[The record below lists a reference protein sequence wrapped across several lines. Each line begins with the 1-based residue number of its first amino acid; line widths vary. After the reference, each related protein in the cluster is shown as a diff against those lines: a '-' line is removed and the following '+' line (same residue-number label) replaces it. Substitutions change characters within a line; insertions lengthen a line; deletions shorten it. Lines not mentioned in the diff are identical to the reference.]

1 MRTRGF
7 LVHLPLVVLATP
19 SPVGAE
25 TTIYFTGYAMSVGPP
40 LVLLICGLA
49 LLAVGVWIRRAF
61 TRTQAPEPDFV
72 EEFPSSPISSPV
84 MVVPNPCE
92 AEHFDPVSADPS
104 GIGPAVRR
112 ADPEESRRPPHS
124 LCSSITA
131 APS

>member
-1 MRTRGF
+1 MRTRRF
-7 LVHLPLVVLATP
+7 LVQLPLVVLATP

-25 TTIYFTGYAMSVGPP
+25 TTLYFGGYAMSVGPP

-61 TRTQAPEPDFV
+61 TRTRAPEPDFV

-112 ADPEESRRPPHS
+112 ADPE
-124 LCSSITA
+124 
-131 APS
+131 